1 MKQWVRN
8 FFVGK
13 QVDLELLEKK
23 IVETKLF
30 AFFFTF
36 MFILSIGL
44 DIFTYLYMT
53 PFNILFGA
61 MFVGLIVKNW
71 SLWIVYNIG
80 R

>member
-36 MFILSIGL
+36 MFIYRLRY
-44 DIFTYLYMT
+44 FYLPLYDT
-53 PFNILFGA
+53 F
-61 MFVGLIVKNW
+61 
-71 SLWIVYNIG
+71 
-80 R
+80 